1 MIAPAEPP
9 VNGST
14 IAIEEIGFDFDGVI
28 ADTAANFIE
37 LACGRYGHCGFT
49 AEQITNFELEHCL
62 DLPPSLVNDI
72 FTEILT
78 DSLATDLQPIAG
90 AIEGISDFARRG
102 TVTIIT
108 ARPLLQPVVDW
119 LERYLQPQACR
130 SLRVVATGDHDDK
143 LRHIRHFGLR
153 YFIDDR
159 AETCLRLAREEIVP
173 FVFTQPWNAVAD
185 GLQRVSGWEEIRGL
199 LDRGEEQG

>member
-1 MIAPAEPP
+1 MAAPGEPHMH
-9 VNGST
+9 GRA
-14 IAIEEIGFDFDGVI
+14 IAIEELGFDFDGVI

-62 DLPPSLVNDI
+62 DLPPTLVNDI

-78 DSLATDLQPIAG
+78 DSLATDLQPIDG
-90 AIEGISDFARRG
+90 AIEGIRDFARHG

-119 LERYLQPQACR
+119 LERYLPSQTCR

-143 LRHIRHFGLR
+143 LRHIRHYGLR

-159 AETCLRLAREEIVP
+159 AETCLRLAQEEIVP

-185 GLQRVSGWEEIRGL
+185 GLQRVSGWEEIREL
-199 LDRGEEQG
+199 LDRGERRG